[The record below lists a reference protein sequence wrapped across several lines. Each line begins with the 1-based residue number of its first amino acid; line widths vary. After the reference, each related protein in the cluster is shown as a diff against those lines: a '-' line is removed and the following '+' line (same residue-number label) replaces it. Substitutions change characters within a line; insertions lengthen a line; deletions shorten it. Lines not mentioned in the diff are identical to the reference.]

1 MGGHRTWGG
10 WPQAL
15 AGWPQHISRY
25 CREQRCLRGHGW
37 GSAHPMPG
45 LRPLSWHLI
54 LSLKTPLKT
63 DTCSKKNLRVAATAS
78 GPSVCPENCNLPPVT
93 SFSNTFEG
101 APPFSVASC
110 RLWGPAQA
118 LFPGARGLPNPTPQR
133 FDAPVIQ
140 LRAILCVQQMWSR
153 LSPWLT
159 ADPLPGMLFLCFSVQ
174 PHPLLTLPG
183 PAEMSSRT
191 GVSYFDPSRQRYA
204 MTHAF
209 QCFLTARLVPDTEGE
224 GWTKRD
230 LVPPFLEFTVRLERE
245 RQQSDTYTIEHRFRN
260 PN

>member
-1 MGGHRTWGG
+1 MRVCSPHAR
-10 WPQAL
+10 PQATL
-15 AGWPQHISRY
+15 LTSDFK
-25 CREQRCLRGHGW
+25 
-37 GSAHPMPG
+37 
-45 LRPLSWHLI
+45 
-54 LSLKTPLKT
+54 SLKTPLKT
-63 DTCSKKNLRVAATAS
+63 DTCSKENLRVAATAS

-110 RLWGPAQA
+110 CLWGPAQA

-140 LRAILCVQQMWSR
+140 LWAILCVQQMWSR
-153 LSPWLT
+153 LSPWMT

-224 GWTKRD
+224 G
-230 LVPPFLEFTVRLERE
+230 
-245 RQQSDTYTIEHRFRN
+245 
-260 PN
+260 